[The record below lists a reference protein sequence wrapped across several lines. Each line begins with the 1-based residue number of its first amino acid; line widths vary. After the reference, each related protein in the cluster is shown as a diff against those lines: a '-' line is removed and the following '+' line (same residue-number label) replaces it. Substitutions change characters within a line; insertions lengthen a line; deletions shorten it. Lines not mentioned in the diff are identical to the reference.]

1 MKFCPQCGTEL
12 KEGSKFCPSCGFR
25 IAAPQ
30 NESTQSAPVYTPP
43 PTPAPPPEYRTQ
55 EPVGYHQG
63 NFNQSDLNT
72 GLNNRGL
79 LQRAIGIITNPKQ
92 EWLVIGNEKPN
103 VGNLIFGYTLVLT
116 LIPAISTF
124 LAYGFI
130 GVDQMGTS
138 FRNIPAG
145 LIQACTQLIS
155 SIVGVYLFAW
165 IVDLLAGTFGSEKN
179 FGRSLQLAVY
189 CTTAQWLS
197 GIFLLFDGTR
207 WLSYLAAL
215 YAIYLLITGLPV
227 LKRTPPNKVTGY
239 VVMIFI
245 CVLLISFVIS
255 FIVLSVF
262 GILFASRAI
271 MGM

>member
-1 MKFCPQCGTEL
+1 M
-12 KEGSKFCPSCGFR
+12 S
-25 IAAPQ
+25 
-30 NESTQSAPVYTPP
+30 
-43 PTPAPPPEYRTQ
+43 
-55 EPVGYHQG
+55 
-63 NFNQSDLNT
+63 
-72 GLNNRGL
+72 
-79 LQRAIGIITNPKQ
+79 NPKQ
-92 EWLVIGNEKPN
+92 EWLVIGKEKPN

-145 LIQACTQLIS
+145 LIQAFTQLIS
-155 SIVGVYLFAW
+155 SVIGVYLFAW
-165 IVDLLAGTFGSEKN
+165 LVDILAGSFGSEKN

-189 CTTAQWLS
+189 STTAQWLA

-207 WLSYLAAL
+207 WLSYLASL

-227 LKRTPPNKVTGY
+227 IKRTPPNMVAGY
-239 VVMIFI
+239 VIVTLI

-255 FIVLSVF
+255 FIILSIF
-262 GILFASRAI
+262 GLLFASRAI